1 MIYNPILSLRTETRM
16 HHMYNIPCT
25 YRFVFNIKLEREA
38 DYSTP
43 SSAEI
48 KNAWSYTSTPKYT
61 FIAWCSV
68 KAQGQ
73 LYLLPSTFNIKT
85 CRPAN
90 VI

>member
-1 MIYNPILSLRTETRM
+1 VTASE
-16 HHMYNIPCT
+16 HHMPLA
-25 YRFVFNIKLEREA
+25 FHSGREA
-38 DYSTP
+38 DHSTP